1 MAVLGVAFAMLASG
15 WLSWSAWLEH
25 RRSGELYSPWMLL
38 LIYAV
43 LDVFVPTAIFLVIG
57 PPELASW
64 MAPVRTI
71 PMMVAALVYL
81 VSLGFF
87 AAGYFALAPR
97 GSAEARDRWL
107 ALASVQINVRNV
119 YVALAVTGAWYV
131 AHLAKLVAQA
141 GSLDSFLT
149 GKFRM
154 RFQSEPFATDTII
167 DLVLHQI
174 APAMMLGFLA
184 LVGMLFFFRHRYQRP
199 VLWGLVLPFVA
210 WLFTLTTFYRGS
222 QVGYFLSLAFLESFR
237 LRLAAARPDAGL
249 GRQGA
254 DAPAGHHYRRA
265 VALGLA
271 AVAFFSLYGAYRAY
285 NTSSAQGNAISAT
298 QAVGNQGAEFFRGWG
313 LISLTSIIDF
323 YPDQGH
329 YLGGNTVVDSIL
341 LPVPRVLWEDK
352 PEWYGIDEVTRRMG
366 WITTSQSAVTMP
378 GELYANF
385 GPVGIVLVAGFG
397 LVFSGLHRLRFR
409 PRFFFV
415 YLLWVPH
422 AVLVTQWGA
431 STGLINSLVLLPVAL
446 MVTWF
451 TVRPH
456 PSPPPP
462 TLEPPA
468 ALSTQAGRALV
479 PAGVG
484 APTS

>member
-1 MAVLGVAFAMLASG
+1 MVVLGVAFAVLASG
-15 WLSWSAWLEH
+15 WLSWLAWLEH
-25 RRSGELYSPWMLL
+25 RRSGELFSPWLL
-38 LIYAV
+38 LLVYAMF
-43 LDVFVPTAIFLVIG
+43 DVFVPTAIFLVLG

-64 MAPVRTI
+64 MGPVRTI

-97 GSAEARDRWL
+97 SSTEARDRWL
-107 ALASVQINVRNV
+107 ALASVQINVQNV

-131 AHLAKLVAQA
+131 AHLAKLVGQT
-141 GSLDSFLT
+141 GTLDSFVT

-154 RFQSEPFATDTII
+154 RFQSEPFSTDTIV

-184 LVGMLFFFRHRYQRP
+184 LVGVLFFFRHRYQRP
-199 VLWGLVLPFVA
+199 VLWGVVLPFVA

-249 GRQGA
+249 ARRKA
-254 DAPAGHHYRRA
+254 DAAAGHHHRGA
-265 VALGLA
+265 VALGLI

-285 NTSSAQGNAISAT
+285 NTSSAQGIPISAT
-298 QAVGNQGAEFFRGWG
+298 QAVADQGSEFFRGWG
-313 LISLTSIIDF
+313 LISLSSIIDF

-329 YLGGNTVVDSIL
+329 YLGGSSVVDSVL

-352 PEWYGIDEVTRRMG
+352 PQWYGIDEVTRSMG

-409 PRFFFV
+409 PRVFFV
-415 YLLWVPH
+415 YVLWVPH

-431 STGLINSLVLLPVAL
+431 STGLMNSLILLPLAL
-446 MVTWF
+446 MATWF

-456 PSPPPP
+456 PSPSLPS
-462 TLEPPA
+462 LEPPA
-468 ALSTQAGRALV
+468 APATQAAPVLV
-479 PAGVG
+479 PAGAG
-484 APTS
+484 APPN